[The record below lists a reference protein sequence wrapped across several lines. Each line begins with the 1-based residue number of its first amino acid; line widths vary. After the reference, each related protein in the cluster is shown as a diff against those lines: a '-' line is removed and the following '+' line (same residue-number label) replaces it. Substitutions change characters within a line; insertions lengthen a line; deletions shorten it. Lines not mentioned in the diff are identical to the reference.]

1 MRSRLGTHFFVEFYI
16 LSHRF
21 CIVFYSAKCYTILTY
36 IVWILLHILGKERFI
51 TVAEDRKVYRGP
63 ARAAQNGTGAAV
75 PPSPAGRPQPPRG
88 GKPRRK
94 RSRRRRSRM
103 VLALCLLCLLI
114 VVAVCIVLSR
124 CSSGITGP
132 AKADFGTPAA
142 AWQKNDLG
150 YYFNSSGEAI
160 PAAVL
165 KGMDVS
171 KFQGEVDWE
180 KAKAAGIDFAIIR
193 CGYGGEWDGQ
203 EANWAQDDD
212 QWRRNA
218 DECTRLGIPF
228 GVYLYSYATTVE
240 EARSEADHVARLLG
254 LVGPP
259 QEGLEDYTATPYQL
273 SYPVYYDLEDKSISG
288 IFPEE
293 MAAITQAFFDRLVEL
308 GYTGEQ
314 GIYASLNWVRARFS
328 DPAFDPWR
336 DNLWIA
342 RFSDSLGYT
351 GTYDMWQSTYM
362 APGEDYGVQSET
374 VDLDFV
380 MRPFTI
386 TGISDG
392 IGKAADPAFVNDT
405 YQMELH
411 LDAKDA
417 RATLTTNQAS
427 EEDGGQKIYW
437 QSSNED
443 VATVDKNG
451 TVRARTD
458 SGECTVTATL
468 ADGTESV
475 SCVVRVGDI
484 TIPVFATGQLAGQ
497 RNNDAVSLADVAALK
512 ASSPDAILLDAGGS
526 LHGTLSASLTGG
538 MDMLSSFSAAGYDL
552 QAFGAQDL
560 AYGIERLRSDANMAA
575 GPSLAANLRDSEGSA
590 IFYRSTSWNRNRIT
604 NGMNYVL
611 ERAGYKI
618 GFFSLADTATVTE
631 KVGLVN
637 EETPIAN
644 DLAQTASEQVAALQA
659 EGVDAILCV
668 VTPGVDV
675 SALQD
680 TLSKLGVTA
689 VIDGGATENQTGAVP
704 VLAAGYGLEGVG
716 RLDLVFTQGGSC
728 RVQLQDSVTAS
739 AMTANRDIW
748 NRYASDAAASDG
760 DAASDAADPGKDT
773 AADAADPSTPTERA
787 EEAEAKG
794 ASAYF
799 NATAALAELDTD
811 DSSILNTPLFTYGQ
825 NPDASKTIS
834 YANYLATLYE
844 EIAENDRDHWPEGW
858 AESEVTGVAGG
869 VTELEYGDITRQA
882 LIDSLPATARL
893 VLVSTTSEA
902 AQTLID
908 SGNVTRTYQ
917 ASLTAY
923 EPEGDNVL
931 LVGDTT
937 TLAALGEG
945 NYTILR
951 DYGDLFWDVRMN
963 INDNT
968 NNFTE
973 NFVLPEA
980 PTYGVGRNP

>member
-1 MRSRLGTHFFVEFYI
+1 M
-16 LSHRF
+16 
-21 CIVFYSAKCYTILTY
+21 
-36 IVWILLHILGKERFI
+36 
-51 TVAEDRKVYRGP
+51 AEDRKVYRSP
-63 ARAAQNGTGAAV
+63 ARADQNMSRPSAS
-75 PPSPAGRPQPPRG
+75 PPSARPPQPPRS
-88 GKPRRK
+88 GKPRRR
-94 RSRRRRSRM
+94 RSRRRRSRL
-103 VLALCLLCLLI
+103 VLALCLLCIL
-114 VVAVCIVLSR
+114 VVVLVSVGLTR
-124 CSSGITGP
+124 CASGTSGP
-132 AKADFGTPAA
+132 AQADFGTPAA
-142 AWQKNDLG
+142 AWQKNELG
-150 YYFNSSGEAI
+150 YYFNSSGEAV

-165 KGMDVS
+165 KGIDVS
-171 KFQGEVDWE
+171 KYQGEVDWE

-193 CGYGGEWDGQ
+193 CGYGGEWDGV
-203 EANWAQDDD
+203 EEGWAQDDD

-254 LVGPP
+254 LVAPS
-259 QEGLEDYTATPYQL
+259 QEGLEDYTANPYQL

-288 IFPEE
+288 IFPDE

-351 GTYDMWQSTYM
+351 GTYDMWQCSYT
-362 APGEDYGVQSET
+362 APGADYGVQSET
-374 VDLDFV
+374 VDIDFV
-380 MRPFTI
+380 MRPFTF
-386 TGISDG
+386 TGISG
-392 IGKAADPAFVNDT
+392 GMGKAADPVFVNDT

-417 RATLTTNQAS
+417 RATLTTNQPS
-427 EEDGGQKIYW
+427 EEEGGQKVYW
-437 QSSNED
+437 QSSNKD

-451 TVRARTD
+451 TVLARAD
-458 SGECTVTATL
+458 SGECTITATL

-475 SCVVRVGDI
+475 SCLVRVGDI
-484 TIPVFATGQLAGQ
+484 TVPVFATGQLAGV
-497 RNNDAVSLADVAALK
+497 RDNAAYVAGLK

-526 LHGTLSASLTGG
+526 LQGTLSSSLTGG
-538 MDMLSSFSAAGYDL
+538 MDMFSTFSAAGYDL
-552 QAFGAQDL
+552 QALGAADL
-560 AYGIERLRSDANMAA
+560 AFGIERLRSDANMAS

-590 IFYRSTSWNRNRIT
+590 IFYRSTSWSRNRIT
-604 NGMNYVL
+604 NGMNYVI

-631 KVGLVN
+631 KIGLVN

-644 DLAQTASEQVAALQA
+644 DLTQTASEQVAALQA
-659 EGVDAILCV
+659 EGVDAIICIA
-668 VTPGVDV
+668 TPGVDV
-675 SALQD
+675 SALEN
-680 TLSKLGVTA
+680 TLAELGVTA
-689 VIDGGATENQTGAVP
+689 VIDGGSTEAQSGAVP
-704 VLAAGYGLEGVG
+704 VLPAGNGSEGVA
-716 RLDLVFTQGGSC
+716 RLNLVFTQGGSC
-728 RVQLQDSVTAS
+728 RVELQETVTAE
-739 AMTANRDIW
+739 ALEAQLTTWEQYLTTDAEGTTVLADTANPEKDVT
-748 NRYASDAAASDG
+748 ADG
-760 DAASDAADPGKDT
+760 ADPT
-773 AADAADPSTPTERA
+773 APTERA
-787 EEAEAKG
+787 EEAEQKG
-794 ASAYF
+794 AAAYLSA
-799 NATAALAELDTD
+799 TKALQELDAD
-811 DSSILNTPLFTYGQ
+811 DISILNTPLFTYAQ
-825 NPDASKTIS
+825 NLDASKTIS

-844 EIAENDRDHWPEGW
+844 EIAENDRDHWPESW

-882 LIDSLPATARL
+882 LLDSLPATQRL
-893 VLVSTTSEA
+893 VLVSTTAEA
-902 AQTLID
+902 AQSLID
-908 SGNVTRTYQ
+908 SGTVTRTYQ
-917 ASLTAY
+917 ASLTGY
-923 EPEGDNVL
+923 EPDGDNVL
-931 LVGDTT
+931 LVSDTA
-937 TLAALGEG
+937 TLQALGEG

>member
-1 MRSRLGTHFFVEFYI
+1 M
-16 LSHRF
+16 
-21 CIVFYSAKCYTILTY
+21 
-36 IVWILLHILGKERFI
+36 
-51 TVAEDRKVYRGP
+51 AEERKVYRNP
-63 ARAAQNGTGAAV
+63 ERAAKTMPGPNEPA
-75 PPSPAGRPQPPRG
+75 PPPKSQRPQRG
-88 GKPRRK
+88 RKPRRK
-94 RSRRRRSRM
+94 RSRRQRSRL
-103 VLALCLLCLLI
+103 VLALCLLCLL
-114 VVAVCIVLSR
+114 VVVGVCIVLTR
-124 CSSGITGP
+124 CSSGPTGP
-132 AKADFGTPAA
+132 EQANFGTTAA
-142 AWQKNDLG
+142 AWQKNELG
-150 YYFNSSGEAI
+150 YYFNSSGQAM

-165 KGMDVS
+165 KGIDVS

-254 LVGPP
+254 LVAPP
-259 QEGLEDYTATPYQL
+259 QEGLEDYTASPYQL

-336 DNLWIA
+336 ENLWIA

-351 GTYDMWQSTYM
+351 GTYDMWQCTYS
-362 APGEDYGVQSET
+362 APGTDYGVQSET
-374 VDLDFV
+374 VDVDFV
-380 MRPFTI
+380 MRPFAF
-386 TGISDG
+386 TGITEG
-392 IGKAADPAFVNDT
+392 LGKAADPVLVNDT
-405 YQMELH
+405 YQVELH

-427 EEDGGQKIYW
+427 EEEGGQKVYW
-437 QSSNED
+437 ETSDKN

-458 SGECTVTATL
+458 SGECTITATL
-468 ADGTESV
+468 ADGTESI
-475 SCVVRVGDI
+475 SCLVRIGDI
-484 TIPVFATGQLAGQ
+484 TVPVFATGQLAGQ
-497 RNNDAVSLADVAALK
+497 RSNDEVSLADVAALK
-512 ASSPDAILLDAGGS
+512 GAAADSILLDAGGS
-526 LHGTLSASLTGG
+526 LHGTMSASLTGG

-552 QAFGAQDL
+552 QAFGAADL
-560 AYGIERLRSDANMAA
+560 AYGIERLRSDANMAS
-575 GPSLAANLRDSEGSA
+575 GPSLAANLRDAEGSA

-604 NGMNYVL
+604 NGMNYVV

-618 GFFSLADTATVTE
+618 GFFSLADTVSVTE
-631 KVGLVN
+631 KIGLVN

-659 EGVDAILCV
+659 EGVDAILCIA
-668 VTPGVDV
+668 TPGVDV

-680 TLSKLGVTA
+680 TLAQLGVTA
-689 VIDGGATENQTGAVP
+689 VIDGGATENQTGSVP
-704 VLAAGYGLEGVG
+704 VLAAGQGLNAVG
-716 RLDLVFTQGGSC
+716 RLNLVFTQGGNC
-728 RVQLQDSVTAS
+728 RVELTDAVS
-739 AMTANRDIW
+739 AETLKANRDIW
-748 NRYASDAAASDG
+748 NHYGSGDTGDASSEAAADAAN
-760 DAASDAADPGKDT
+760 PEKDT
-773 AADAADPSTPTERA
+773 AADSADPSTPTEGSQDA
-787 EEAEAKG
+787 QQEG
-794 ASAYF
+794 ADAYF
-799 NATAALAELDTD
+799 AAAEALAELDAD
-811 DSSILNTPLFTYGQ
+811 DSSILNTPLFTYAQ
-825 NPDASKTIS
+825 NPDADKTIS

-844 EIAENDRDHWPEGW
+844 EIAENDREHWPEGW
-858 AESEVTGVAGG
+858 AEAEVTGVAGG

-882 LIDSLPATARL
+882 LIDSLPTTARL
-893 VLVSTTSEA
+893 VLVSTTAEA
-902 AQTLID
+902 AQALID
-908 SGNVTRTYQ
+908 GGTVTRTYQ
-917 ASLTAY
+917 ASLTGY
-923 EPEGDNVL
+923 EPEGENVL
-931 LVGDTT
+931 LVGDTQ
-937 TLAALGEG
+937 TLTALGEG

-980 PTYGVGRNP
+980 PSYGVGRNP

>member
-1 MRSRLGTHFFVEFYI
+1 M
-16 LSHRF
+16 
-21 CIVFYSAKCYTILTY
+21 
-36 IVWILLHILGKERFI
+36 
-51 TVAEDRKVYRGP
+51 
-63 ARAAQNGTGAAV
+63 
-75 PPSPAGRPQPPRG
+75 
-88 GKPRRK
+88 
-94 RSRRRRSRM
+94 
-103 VLALCLLCLLI
+103 
-114 VVAVCIVLSR
+114 
-124 CSSGITGP
+124 
-132 AKADFGTPAA
+132 
-142 AWQKNDLG
+142 
-150 YYFNSSGEAI
+150 

-165 KGMDVS
+165 KGIDVS

-254 LVGPP
+254 LVAPP
-259 QEGLEDYTATPYQL
+259 QEGLEDYTASPYQL

-336 DNLWIA
+336 ENLWIA

-351 GTYDMWQSTYM
+351 GTYDMWQCTYS
-362 APGEDYGVQSET
+362 APGTDYGVQSET
-374 VDLDFV
+374 VDVDFV
-380 MRPFTI
+380 MRPFAF
-386 TGISDG
+386 TGITEG
-392 IGKAADPAFVNDT
+392 LGKAADPVLVNDT
-405 YQMELH
+405 YQVELH

-427 EEDGGQKIYW
+427 EDEGGQKVYW
-437 QSSNED
+437 ETSDKN

-458 SGECTVTATL
+458 SGECTITATL
-468 ADGTESV
+468 ADGTESI
-475 SCVVRVGDI
+475 SCLVRIGDI
-484 TIPVFATGQLAGQ
+484 TVPVFATGQLAGQ
-497 RNNDAVSLADVAALK
+497 RSNDEVSLADVAALK
-512 ASSPDAILLDAGGS
+512 GAAADSILLDAGGS
-526 LHGTLSASLTGG
+526 LHGTMSASLTGG

-552 QAFGAQDL
+552 QAFGAADL
-560 AYGIERLRSDANMAA
+560 AYGIERLRSDANMAS
-575 GPSLAANLRDSEGSA
+575 GPSLAANLRDAEGSA

-604 NGMNYVL
+604 NGMNYVV

-618 GFFSLADTATVTE
+618 GFFSLADTVSVTE
-631 KVGLVN
+631 KIGLVN

-659 EGVDAILCV
+659 EGVDAILCIA
-668 VTPGVDV
+668 TPGVDV

-680 TLSKLGVTA
+680 TLAQLGVTA
-689 VIDGGATENQTGAVP
+689 VIDGGATENQTGSVP
-704 VLAAGYGLEGVG
+704 VLAAGQGLNAVG
-716 RLDLVFTQGGSC
+716 RLNLVFTQGGNC
-728 RVQLQDSVTAS
+728 RVELTDAVS
-739 AMTANRDIW
+739 AETLKANRDIW
-748 NRYASDAAASDG
+748 NHYGSGDIGDASSEAAADAAN
-760 DAASDAADPGKDT
+760 PEKDT
-773 AADAADPSTPTERA
+773 AADSADPSTPTEGSQDA
-787 EEAEAKG
+787 QQEG
-794 ASAYF
+794 ADAYF
-799 NATAALAELDTD
+799 AAAEALAELDTD
-811 DSSILNTPLFTYGQ
+811 DSSILNTPLFAYAQ
-825 NPDASKTIS
+825 NPDADKTIS

-844 EIAENDRDHWPEGW
+844 EIAENDREHWPKGW
-858 AESEVTGVAGG
+858 AEAEVTGVAGG

-882 LIDSLPATARL
+882 LIDSLPTTARL
-893 VLVSTTSEA
+893 VLVSTTAEA
-902 AQTLID
+902 AQALID
-908 SGNVTRTYQ
+908 GGTVTRTYQ
-917 ASLTAY
+917 ASLTGY
-923 EPEGDNVL
+923 EPEGENVL
-931 LVGDTT
+931 LVGDTQ
-937 TLAALGEG
+937 TLTALGEG

-980 PTYGVGRNP
+980 PSYGVGRNP

>member
-1 MRSRLGTHFFVEFYI
+1 M
-16 LSHRF
+16 
-21 CIVFYSAKCYTILTY
+21 
-36 IVWILLHILGKERFI
+36 
-51 TVAEDRKVYRGP
+51 AEERKVYRNP
-63 ARAAQNGTGAAV
+63 ERVARTM
-75 PPSPAGRPQPPRG
+75 PSPAAPTPPPKTQRPQRG
-88 GKPRRK
+88 RKPRRK
-94 RSRRRRSRM
+94 RSRRQRSRL
-103 VLALCLLCLLI
+103 VLALCLLCLL
-114 VVAVCIVLSR
+114 VVVGVCIVLTR
-124 CSSGITGP
+124 CSSGPTGP
-132 AKADFGTPAA
+132 EQANFGTTAA
-142 AWQKNDLG
+142 AWQKNELG
-150 YYFNSSGEAI
+150 YYFNSSGQAM

-165 KGMDVS
+165 KGIDVS

-254 LVGPP
+254 LVAPP
-259 QEGLEDYTATPYQL
+259 QEGLEDYTASPYQL

-336 DNLWIA
+336 ENLWIA

-351 GTYDMWQSTYM
+351 GTYDMWQCTYS
-362 APGEDYGVQSET
+362 APGTDYGVQSET
-374 VDLDFV
+374 VDVDFV
-380 MRPFTI
+380 MRPFAF
-386 TGISDG
+386 TGITEG
-392 IGKAADPAFVNDT
+392 LGKAADPVLVNDT
-405 YQMELH
+405 YQVELH

-427 EEDGGQKIYW
+427 EEEGGQKVYW
-437 QSSNED
+437 ETSDKN

-458 SGECTVTATL
+458 SGECTITATL
-468 ADGTESV
+468 ADGTESI
-475 SCVVRVGDI
+475 SCLVRIGDI
-484 TIPVFATGQLAGQ
+484 TVPVFATGQLAGQ
-497 RNNDAVSLADVAALK
+497 RSNDEVSLADVAALK
-512 ASSPDAILLDAGGS
+512 GAAADSILLDAGGS
-526 LHGTLSASLTGG
+526 LHGTMSASLTGG

-552 QAFGAQDL
+552 QAFGAADL
-560 AYGIERLRSDANMAA
+560 AYGIERLRSDANMAS
-575 GPSLAANLRDSEGSA
+575 GPSLAANLRDAEGSA

-604 NGMNYVL
+604 NGMNYVV

-618 GFFSLADTATVTE
+618 GFFSLADTVSVTE
-631 KVGLVN
+631 KIGLVN

-659 EGVDAILCV
+659 EGVDAILCIA
-668 VTPGVDV
+668 TPGVDV

-680 TLSKLGVTA
+680 TLAQLGVTA
-689 VIDGGATENQTGAVP
+689 VIDGGATENQTGSVP
-704 VLAAGYGLEGVG
+704 VLAAGQGLNAVG
-716 RLDLVFTQGGSC
+716 RLNLVFTQGGNC
-728 RVQLQDSVTAS
+728 RVELTDAVS
-739 AMTANRDIW
+739 AETLKANRDIW
-748 NRYASDAAASDG
+748 NRYGSGDTGDASSEAAADAAN
-760 DAASDAADPGKDT
+760 PEKDT
-773 AADAADPSTPTERA
+773 AADSADPSTPTEGSQDA
-787 EEAEAKG
+787 QQEG
-794 ASAYF
+794 ADAYF
-799 NATAALAELDTD
+799 AAAEALAELDAD
-811 DSSILNTPLFTYGQ
+811 DSSILNTPLFTYAQ
-825 NPDASKTIS
+825 NPDADKTIS

-844 EIAENDRDHWPEGW
+844 EIAENDREHWPEGW
-858 AESEVTGVAGG
+858 AEAEVTGVAGG

-882 LIDSLPATARL
+882 LIDSLPTTARL
-893 VLVSTTSEA
+893 VLVSTTAEA
-902 AQTLID
+902 AQALID
-908 SGNVTRTYQ
+908 GGTVTRTYQ
-917 ASLTAY
+917 ASLTGY
-923 EPEGDNVL
+923 EPEGENVL
-931 LVGDTT
+931 LVGDTQ
-937 TLAALGEG
+937 TLTALGEG

-980 PTYGVGRNP
+980 PSYGVGRNP

>member
-1 MRSRLGTHFFVEFYI
+1 MLH
-16 LSHRF
+16 
-21 CIVFYSAKCYTILTY
+21 YSYLYCLNFAAYP
-36 IVWILLHILGKERFI
+36 GKERYI
-51 TVAEDRKVYRGP
+51 TVAEERKIYRSP
-63 ARAAQNGTGAAV
+63 SRAAKHPAAPSA
-75 PPSPAGRPQPPRG
+75 PPPADGQPPRG
-88 GKPRRK
+88 TPPRKK
-94 RSRRRRSRM
+94 RPRRRRSRL
-103 VLALCLLCLLI
+103 VLALCLVCLLA
-114 VVAVCIVLSR
+114 VAGICLLLTR
-124 CSSGITGP
+124 CASGPTGP
-132 AKADFGTPAA
+132 ATPDFGATAG

-150 YYFNSSGEAI
+150 YYFNANGEAM

-165 KGMDVS
+165 KGIDVS

-228 GVYLYSYATTVE
+228 GVYLYSYATNEE

-254 LVGPP
+254 LVAPP

-273 SYPVYYDLEDKSISG
+273 SYPVYYDLEDKSITD

-342 RFSDSLGYT
+342 RFSNSLGYT
-351 GTYDMWQSTYM
+351 GTYDMWQCTYQ
-362 APGEDYGVQSET
+362 APGTDYGVQSET
-374 VDLDFV
+374 VDVDFV
-380 MRPFTI
+380 MRPFAF
-386 TGISDG
+386 TGLADAL
-392 IGKAADPAFVNDT
+392 GKNADPRLINDT
-405 YQMELH
+405 YQLELH

-427 EEDGGQKIYW
+427 EEEGGQKVYW
-437 QSSNED
+437 QTSDKN

-458 SGECTVTATL
+458 SGECTITATL
-468 ADGTESV
+468 ADGTESI
-475 SCVVRVGDI
+475 SCLVRVGEI
-484 TIPVFATGQLAGQ
+484 TVPVFATGQLAGV
-497 RNNDAVSLADVAALK
+497 RDSGEASLADVAALK
-512 ASSPDAILLDAGGS
+512 GAAADAILLDAGGS

-560 AYGIERLRSDANMAA
+560 AYGIERLRSDANMAS
-575 GPSLAANLRDSEGSA
+575 GPSLAANLRDAEGAA
-590 IFYRSTSWNRNRIT
+590 IFYRSTSWSRNRIT
-604 NGMNYVL
+604 NGMNYVV

-618 GFFSLADTATVTE
+618 GFFSLADAATVTQ
-631 KVGLVN
+631 KIGLVN

-644 DLAQTASEQVAALQA
+644 DLAQTAAEQVAALQA
-659 EGVDAILCV
+659 EGVDTILCIA
-668 VTPGVDV
+668 TPGVDV
-675 SALQD
+675 AALQD
-680 TLSKLGVTA
+680 TLAQLGVTA
-689 VIDGGATENQTGAVP
+689 VIDGGATESQTGTSVP
-704 VLAAGYGLEGVG
+704 VLAAGQGLQAVA
-716 RLDLVFTQGGSC
+716 RLNLVFTQGGGC
-728 RVQLQDSVTAS
+728 RVELADAIPAGTLA
-739 AMTANRDIW
+739 ANRDTW
-748 NRYASDAAASDG
+748 NRYVPTAESTEN
-760 DAASDAADPGKDT
+760 AADTADPEKDV
-773 AADAADPSTPTERA
+773 AADGADPSTPTESA
-787 EEAEAKG
+787 AAAEAEG

-799 NATAALAELDTD
+799 SAAAALAELDAD
-811 DSSILNTPLFTYGQ
+811 DTSILNTPLFTYAR
-825 NPDASKTIS
+825 NPDADKTIS

-858 AESEVTGVAGG
+858 AGSEVTGLAGG
-869 VTELEYGDITRQA
+869 VTELEYGPVTRQA
-882 LIDSLPATARL
+882 LLDSLPATQRL
-893 VLVSTTSEA
+893 VLVSTTAEA
-902 AQTLID
+902 AQGLID
-908 SGNVTRTYQ
+908 GGTVTRPYQ
-917 ASLTAY
+917 DSLTAW
-923 EPEGDNVL
+923 EPEGENVL
-931 LVGDTT
+931 LVSDTA
-937 TLAALGEG
+937 TLQALGEG
-945 NYTILR
+945 NYTVLR

-973 NFVLPEA
+973 DFVLPEA
-980 PTYGVGRNP
+980 PTYGVGRNQ

>member
-1 MRSRLGTHFFVEFYI
+1 M
-16 LSHRF
+16 
-21 CIVFYSAKCYTILTY
+21 
-36 IVWILLHILGKERFI
+36 
-51 TVAEDRKVYRGP
+51 AEERKVYRSP
-63 ARAAQNGTGAAV
+63 ERAAKTMPGPNEPA
-75 PPSPAGRPQPPRG
+75 PPPKSQRPQRG
-88 GKPRRK
+88 RKPRRK
-94 RSRRRRSRM
+94 RSRRQRSRL
-103 VLALCLLCLLI
+103 VLALCLLCLL
-114 VVAVCIVLSR
+114 VVVGVCLVLTR
-124 CSSGITGP
+124 CSSGPTSP
-132 AKADFGTPAA
+132 EQADFGTTAA
-142 AWQKNDLG
+142 AWQKNELG
-150 YYFNSSGEAI
+150 YYFNSSGQAM

-165 KGMDVS
+165 KGIDVS

-254 LVGPP
+254 LVAPP
-259 QEGLEDYTATPYQL
+259 QEGLEDYTASPYQL

-336 DNLWIA
+336 ENLWIA

-351 GTYDMWQSTYM
+351 GTYDMWQCTYS
-362 APGEDYGVQSET
+362 APGTDYGVQSET
-374 VDLDFV
+374 VDVDFV
-380 MRPFTI
+380 MRPFAF
-386 TGISDG
+386 TGITEG
-392 IGKAADPAFVNDT
+392 LGKAADPVLVNDT
-405 YQMELH
+405 YQVELH

-427 EEDGGQKIYW
+427 EEEGGQKVYW
-437 QSSNED
+437 ETSDKN

-458 SGECTVTATL
+458 SGECTITATL
-468 ADGTESV
+468 ADGTESI
-475 SCVVRVGDI
+475 SCLVRIGDI
-484 TIPVFATGQLAGQ
+484 TVPVFATGQLAGQ
-497 RNNDAVSLADVAALK
+497 RSNDEASLADVAALK
-512 ASSPDAILLDAGGS
+512 GAAADSILLDAGGS

-552 QAFGAQDL
+552 QAFGAADL
-560 AYGIERLRSDANMAA
+560 AYGIERLRSDANMAS
-575 GPSLAANLRDSEGSA
+575 GPSLAANLRDAEGSA

-604 NGMNYVL
+604 NGMNYVV

-618 GFFSLADTATVTE
+618 GFFSLADTVSVTE
-631 KVGLVN
+631 KIGLVN

-659 EGVDAILCV
+659 EGVDAILCIA
-668 VTPGVDV
+668 TPGVDV

-680 TLSKLGVTA
+680 TLAQLGVTA
-689 VIDGGATENQTGAVP
+689 VIDGGATENQTGFVP
-704 VLAAGYGLEGVG
+704 VLAAGQGLNAVG
-716 RLDLVFTQGGSC
+716 RLNLVFTQGGNC
-728 RVQLQDSVTAS
+728 RVELTDAVS
-739 AMTANRDIW
+739 AETLKANRDIW
-748 NRYASDAAASDG
+748 NRYDSGDTGDASSEAAADAAN
-760 DAASDAADPGKDT
+760 PEKDT
-773 AADAADPSTPTERA
+773 AADSADPSTPTEGSQDA
-787 EEAEAKG
+787 QQEG
-794 ASAYF
+794 ADAYF
-799 NATAALAELDTD
+799 AAAEALAELDAD
-811 DSSILNTPLFTYGQ
+811 DSSILNTPLFTYAQ
-825 NPDASKTIS
+825 NPDADKTIS

-844 EIAENDRDHWPEGW
+844 EIAENDREHWPEGW
-858 AESEVTGVAGG
+858 AEAEVTGVAGG

-882 LIDSLPATARL
+882 LIDSLPTTARL
-893 VLVSTTSEA
+893 VLVSTTAEA
-902 AQTLID
+902 AQALID
-908 SGNVTRTYQ
+908 GGTVTRTYQ
-917 ASLTAY
+917 ASLTGY
-923 EPEGDNVL
+923 EPEGENVL
-931 LVGDTT
+931 LVGDTQ
-937 TLAALGEG
+937 TLTALGEG

-980 PTYGVGRNP
+980 PSYGVGRNP

>member
-1 MRSRLGTHFFVEFYI
+1 M
-16 LSHRF
+16 
-21 CIVFYSAKCYTILTY
+21 
-36 IVWILLHILGKERFI
+36 
-51 TVAEDRKVYRGP
+51 AEERKVYRSP
-63 ARAAQNGTGAAV
+63 ERAAKTMPGPNEPA
-75 PPSPAGRPQPPRG
+75 PPPKSQRPQRG
-88 GKPRRK
+88 RKPRRK
-94 RSRRRRSRM
+94 RSRRQRSRL
-103 VLALCLLCLLI
+103 VLALCLLCLL
-114 VVAVCIVLSR
+114 VVVGVCLVLTR
-124 CSSGITGP
+124 CSSGPTGP
-132 AKADFGTPAA
+132 EQADFGTTAA
-142 AWQKNDLG
+142 AWQKNELG
-150 YYFNSSGEAI
+150 YYFNSSGQAM

-165 KGMDVS
+165 KGIDVS

-254 LVGPP
+254 LVAPP
-259 QEGLEDYTATPYQL
+259 QEGLEDYTASPYQL

-336 DNLWIA
+336 ENLWIA

-351 GTYDMWQSTYM
+351 GTYDMWQCTYS
-362 APGEDYGVQSET
+362 APGTDYGVQSET
-374 VDLDFV
+374 VDVDFV
-380 MRPFTI
+380 MRPFAF
-386 TGISDG
+386 TGITEG
-392 IGKAADPAFVNDT
+392 LGKAADPVLVNDT
-405 YQMELH
+405 YQVELH

-427 EEDGGQKIYW
+427 EDEGGQKVYW
-437 QSSNED
+437 ETSDKN

-458 SGECTVTATL
+458 SGECTITATL
-468 ADGTESV
+468 ADGTESI
-475 SCVVRVGDI
+475 SCLVRIGDI
-484 TIPVFATGQLAGQ
+484 TVPVFATGQLAGQ
-497 RNNDAVSLADVAALK
+497 RNNDEVSLADVAALK
-512 ASSPDAILLDAGGS
+512 GAAADSILLDAGGS

-552 QAFGAQDL
+552 QAFGAADL
-560 AYGIERLRSDANMAA
+560 AYGIERLRSDANMAS
-575 GPSLAANLRDSEGSA
+575 GPSLAANLRDAEGSA

-604 NGMNYVL
+604 NGMNYVV

-618 GFFSLADTATVTE
+618 GFFSLADTVSVTE
-631 KVGLVN
+631 KIGLVN

-659 EGVDAILCV
+659 EGVDAILCIA
-668 VTPGVDV
+668 TPGVDV

-680 TLSKLGVTA
+680 TLAQLGVTA
-689 VIDGGATENQTGAVP
+689 VIDGGATENQAGSVP
-704 VLAAGYGLEGVG
+704 VLAAGRGLNAVG
-716 RLDLVFTQGGSC
+716 RLNLVFTQGGNC
-728 RVQLQDSVTAS
+728 RVELTDAVS
-739 AMTANRDIW
+739 AETLKANRDIW
-748 NRYASDAAASDG
+748 NRYGSGDTGDASSEAAADAAN
-760 DAASDAADPGKDT
+760 PEKDT
-773 AADAADPSTPTERA
+773 AADSADPSTPTEGSQDA
-787 EEAEAKG
+787 QQEG
-794 ASAYF
+794 ADAYF
-799 NATAALAELDTD
+799 AAAEALAELDTD
-811 DSSILNTPLFTYGQ
+811 DSSILNTPLFTYAQ
-825 NPDASKTIS
+825 NPDADKTIS

-858 AESEVTGVAGG
+858 AEAEVTGVAGG

-882 LIDSLPATARL
+882 LIDSLPTTARL
-893 VLVSTTSEA
+893 VLVSTTAEA
-902 AQTLID
+902 AQALID
-908 SGNVTRTYQ
+908 GGTVTRTYQ
-917 ASLTAY
+917 ASLTGY
-923 EPEGDNVL
+923 EPEGENVL
-931 LVGDTT
+931 LVGDTQ
-937 TLAALGEG
+937 TLTALGEG

-980 PTYGVGRNP
+980 PSYGVGRNP

>member
-1 MRSRLGTHFFVEFYI
+1 M
-16 LSHRF
+16 
-21 CIVFYSAKCYTILTY
+21 
-36 IVWILLHILGKERFI
+36 
-51 TVAEDRKVYRGP
+51 AEERKVYRSP
-63 ARAAQNGTGAAV
+63 ERAAKTMPGPNEPA
-75 PPSPAGRPQPPRG
+75 PPPKSQRPQRG
-88 GKPRRK
+88 RKPRRK
-94 RSRRRRSRM
+94 RSRRQRSRL
-103 VLALCLLCLLI
+103 VLALCLLCLL
-114 VVAVCIVLSR
+114 VVVGVCLVLTR
-124 CSSGITGP
+124 CSSGPTGP
-132 AKADFGTPAA
+132 EQANFGTTAA
-142 AWQKNDLG
+142 AWQKNELG
-150 YYFNSSGEAI
+150 YYFNSSGQAM

-165 KGMDVS
+165 KGIDVS

-254 LVGPP
+254 LVAPP
-259 QEGLEDYTATPYQL
+259 QEGLEDYTASPYQL

-336 DNLWIA
+336 ENLWIA

-351 GTYDMWQSTYM
+351 GTYDMWQCTYS
-362 APGEDYGVQSET
+362 APGTDYGVQSET
-374 VDLDFV
+374 VDVDFV
-380 MRPFTI
+380 MRPFAF
-386 TGISDG
+386 TGITEDL
-392 IGKAADPAFVNDT
+392 GKAADPVLVNDT
-405 YQMELH
+405 YQVELH

-427 EEDGGQKIYW
+427 EEEGGQKVYW
-437 QSSNED
+437 ETSDKN

-458 SGECTVTATL
+458 SGECTITATL
-468 ADGTESV
+468 ADGTESI
-475 SCVVRVGDI
+475 SCLVRIGDI
-484 TIPVFATGQLAGQ
+484 TVPVFATGQLAGQ
-497 RNNDAVSLADVAALK
+497 RSNDEVSLADVAALK
-512 ASSPDAILLDAGGS
+512 GAAADSILLDAGGS
-526 LHGTLSASLTGG
+526 LHGTMSASLTGG

-552 QAFGAQDL
+552 QAFGAADL
-560 AYGIERLRSDANMAA
+560 AYGIERLRSDANMAS
-575 GPSLAANLRDSEGSA
+575 GPSLAANLRDAEGSA

-604 NGMNYVL
+604 NGMNYVV

-618 GFFSLADTATVTE
+618 GFFSLADTVSVTE
-631 KVGLVN
+631 KIGLVN

-659 EGVDAILCV
+659 EGVDAILCIA
-668 VTPGVDV
+668 TPGVDV

-680 TLSKLGVTA
+680 TLAQLGVTA
-689 VIDGGATENQTGAVP
+689 VIDGGATENQTGSVP
-704 VLAAGYGLEGVG
+704 VLAAGQGLNAVG
-716 RLDLVFTQGGSC
+716 RLNLVFTQGGNC
-728 RVQLQDSVTAS
+728 RVELTDAVS
-739 AMTANRDIW
+739 AETLKANRDIW
-748 NRYASDAAASDG
+748 NRYGSGDTGDASSEAAADAAN
-760 DAASDAADPGKDT
+760 PEKDT
-773 AADAADPSTPTERA
+773 AADSADPSTPTEGSQDA
-787 EEAEAKG
+787 QQEG
-794 ASAYF
+794 ADAYF
-799 NATAALAELDTD
+799 AAAEALAELDAD
-811 DSSILNTPLFTYGQ
+811 DSSILNTPLFTYAQ
-825 NPDASKTIS
+825 NPDADKTIS

-844 EIAENDRDHWPEGW
+844 EIAENDREHWPEGW
-858 AESEVTGVAGG
+858 AEAEVTGVAGG

-882 LIDSLPATARL
+882 LIDSLPTTARL
-893 VLVSTTSEA
+893 VLVSTTAEA
-902 AQTLID
+902 AQALID
-908 SGNVTRTYQ
+908 GGTVTRTYQ
-917 ASLTAY
+917 ASLTGY
-923 EPEGDNVL
+923 EPEGENVL
-931 LVGDTT
+931 LVGDTQ
-937 TLAALGEG
+937 TLTALGEG

-980 PTYGVGRNP
+980 PSYGVGRNP

>member
-1 MRSRLGTHFFVEFYI
+1 M
-16 LSHRF
+16 
-21 CIVFYSAKCYTILTY
+21 
-36 IVWILLHILGKERFI
+36 
-51 TVAEDRKVYRGP
+51 AEERKVYRSP
-63 ARAAQNGTGAAV
+63 ERAAKTMPGPNEPA
-75 PPSPAGRPQPPRG
+75 PPPKTQRPQRG
-88 GKPRRK
+88 RKPRRK
-94 RSRRRRSRM
+94 RSRRQRSRL
-103 VLALCLLCLLI
+103 VLALCLLCLL
-114 VVAVCIVLSR
+114 VVVGVCIVLTR
-124 CSSGITGP
+124 CSSGPTGP
-132 AKADFGTPAA
+132 EQANFGTTAA
-142 AWQKNDLG
+142 AWQKNELG
-150 YYFNSSGEAI
+150 YYFNSSGQAM

-165 KGMDVS
+165 KGIDVS

-254 LVGPP
+254 LVAPP
-259 QEGLEDYTATPYQL
+259 QEGLEDYTASPYQL

-336 DNLWIA
+336 ENLWIA

-351 GTYDMWQSTYM
+351 GTYDMWQCTYS
-362 APGEDYGVQSET
+362 APGTDYGVQSET
-374 VDLDFV
+374 VDVDFV
-380 MRPFTI
+380 MRPVAF
-386 TGISDG
+386 TGITEG
-392 IGKAADPAFVNDT
+392 LGKADDPVLVNDT
-405 YQMELH
+405 YQVELH

-427 EEDGGQKIYW
+427 EEEGGQKVYW
-437 QSSNED
+437 ETSDKN

-458 SGECTVTATL
+458 SGECTITATL
-468 ADGTESV
+468 ADGTESI
-475 SCVVRVGDI
+475 SCLVRIGDI
-484 TIPVFATGQLAGQ
+484 TVPVFATGQLAGQ
-497 RNNDAVSLADVAALK
+497 RSNDEVSLADVAALK
-512 ASSPDAILLDAGGS
+512 GAAADSILLDAGGS

-552 QAFGAQDL
+552 QAFGAADL
-560 AYGIERLRSDANMAA
+560 AYGIERLRSDANMAS
-575 GPSLAANLRDSEGSA
+575 GPSLAANLRDAEGSA

-604 NGMNYVL
+604 NGMNYVV

-618 GFFSLADTATVTE
+618 GFFSLADTVSVTE
-631 KVGLVN
+631 KIGLVN

-659 EGVDAILCV
+659 EGVDAILCIA
-668 VTPGVDV
+668 TPGVDV

-680 TLSKLGVTA
+680 TLAQLGVTA
-689 VIDGGATENQTGAVP
+689 VIDGGATENQTGSVP
-704 VLAAGYGLEGVG
+704 VLAAGQGLNAVG
-716 RLDLVFTQGGSC
+716 RLNLVFTQGGNC
-728 RVQLQDSVTAS
+728 RVELTDAVS
-739 AMTANRDIW
+739 AETLKANRDIW
-748 NRYASDAAASDG
+748 NRYGSGDTGDASSEAAADAAN
-760 DAASDAADPGKDT
+760 PEKDT
-773 AADAADPSTPTERA
+773 AADSADPSTPTEGSQDA
-787 EEAEAKG
+787 QQEG
-794 ASAYF
+794 ADAYF
-799 NATAALAELDTD
+799 AAAEALAELDAD
-811 DSSILNTPLFTYGQ
+811 DSSILNTPLFTYAQ
-825 NPDASKTIS
+825 NPDADKTIS

-844 EIAENDRDHWPEGW
+844 EIAENDREHWPEGW
-858 AESEVTGVAGG
+858 AEAEVTGVAGG

-882 LIDSLPATARL
+882 LIDSLPTTARL
-893 VLVSTTSEA
+893 VLVSTTAEA
-902 AQTLID
+902 AQALID
-908 SGNVTRTYQ
+908 GGTVTRTYQ
-917 ASLTAY
+917 ASLTGY
-923 EPEGDNVL
+923 EPEGENVL
-931 LVGDTT
+931 LVGDTQ
-937 TLAALGEG
+937 TLTALGEG

-980 PTYGVGRNP
+980 PSYGVGRNP